1 MSAISE
7 LDAAWRESSLAFSS
21 KSYAWHRKPARL
33 TSCSRT
39 SPTSSTAALSESC
52 RLCIRQGMIVDGC
65 AWQPL
70 MWERPTSDDAG
81 SVSHDDAPR
90 GTAMNRTKRTRDP
103 GASRR
108 TSAETGEANGEHR
121 EKNSDDKVVDDVVD
135 SLVKELDLEE
145 EAERVD
151 DRPGTTTTDDA
162 FDVPRPNAT
171 RETRSSR
178 SLPLGEESGDDLDEP
193 RLRNKRDAADDDDD
207 DHPTIS
213 GRFDD
218 EDPEAALPLP
228 TRPGRH
234 PPRRRERWPTPR
246 AVDGNEMET
255 SVALPLSVHVA
266 VRELRALHGDV
277 APARPR
283 QPRGRGYAEPPGD
296 RPRLHLNPAFS
307 EWLMGLPSG
316 WTCLDGDV
324 LDPSAHLRRHDRW
337 ASWHPGG
344 GSPGGE
350 SPGGWSAGSQVALGV
365 ARQMD
370 RCRAVGNSVVPTCV
384 GVAWR
389 VLTGLR
395 HAVNPR
401 TEPAPAPARSKHR
414 LDPTRRVPV
423 LVPDPRV
430 RTEWG
435 GNDGDDGGRWGSPHG
450 QKGEEEEESGTR
462 WKPWSAP
469 WPTFFAPVDS
479 NPRTL
484 DSNPRNKRKRG
495 APGPTDDESAPETDD
510 PRMTPSMNTGDEEK
524 LEPWG
529 DANEGVARGSSR
541 RPPRRAEFTRNP
553 RSGSPGTLGRPS
565 VQGGSTRSKST
576 SQNREER
583 AVVAA
588 RDQINAL
595 TASPDVRN
603 GASALLRQLWESM
616 LSGRAECERAAEALS
631 GVPGTP
637 ARRNP
642 GESPRANWAFPPP
655 LRRRFES
662 DARRLGRRSPAA
674 AGAEVSRNPRGIRSE
689 PGESRAAS
697 RNSSRNSERGVPL
710 ASLST
715 RSIGRSRPPSV
726 PRT

>member
-90 GTAMNRTKRTRDP
+90 GTAMNRTKWTRDP

-616 LSGRAECERAAEALS
+616 LSGRAECERAAETLS

-655 LRRRFES
+655 LPRLLSAAPHDTRARSGWRPGVAPAPSRRR
-662 DARRLGRRSPAA
+662 
-674 AGAEVSRNPRGIRSE
+674 RG
-689 PGESRAAS
+689 
-697 RNSSRNSERGVPL
+697 
-710 ASLST
+710 
-715 RSIGRSRPPSV
+715 SRPP
-726 PRT
+726 RARRR